1 MTVVE
6 GSGPNAKAVTFARKT
21 QWEEADEALGGYV
34 LRTSQTG
41 WDLKHIVATYW
52 RLSEVEATFRSLK
65 SELGMRPLYHS
76 KDARIAAHIS
86 IAVYA
91 YHAVHLIRTRLK
103 AQDIH
108 TSWKTLRQ
116 KLSAWQTGDD
126 DPKGHPGPGDC
137 QRAGRAPKGRTG
149 SDSADLRR
157 HAQPASPTLRAP
169 GLGRAQGG
177 RKVVPARREY
187 TLFLYVENVST
198 YTV

>member
-116 KLSAWQTGDD
+116 KLSAWQRVMTTLKDTQGQVIVNVQDER
-126 DPKGHPGPGDC
+126 PRAELAQIARICGVTPSLHR
-137 QRAGRAPKGRTG
+137 QR
-149 SDSADLRR
+149 
-157 HAQPASPTLRAP
+157 
-169 GLGRAQGG
+169 
-177 RKVVPARREY
+177 
-187 TLFLYVENVST
+187 YVRQD
-198 YTV
+198 